1 MENNITVHDV
11 TNRGNNLLVV
21 GLQTFTA
28 IGLLGEI
35 IRETEL
41 RDKGDDIFIV
51 LLALASIIWYF
62 TGRNRYKLSWFPFV
76 LLAATAIVKVGTLIY
91 EFSDQVAVGDELG
104 LVLPIVVMTIVTGI
118 TIARAHRDQMRMV
131 TPQAPEMMHS
141 GD

>member
-1 MENNITVHDV
+1 MENNITVHEA

-21 GLQTFTA
+21 GLLSFTA

-62 TGRNRYKLSWFPFV
+62 TGRNRYKLSWFPFI
-76 LLAATAIVKVGTLIY
+76 LLAATAIVKAATLIY

-104 LVLPIVVMTIVTGI
+104 LALPLVVMTIVTGI
-118 TIARAHRDQMRMV
+118 AIARTHRNQLHMV
-131 TPQAPEMMHS
+131 TPQASEMMHS